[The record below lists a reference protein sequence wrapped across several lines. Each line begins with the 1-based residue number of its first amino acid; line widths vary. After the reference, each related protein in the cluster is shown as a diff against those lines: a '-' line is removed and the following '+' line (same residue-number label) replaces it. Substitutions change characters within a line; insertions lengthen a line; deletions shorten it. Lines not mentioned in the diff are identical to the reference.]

1 MCSLFGDTA
10 KHLDSKSTAKCAVG
24 CAGPACNRI
33 PVLPTT
39 TLSTAVKSNRPS
51 QQVVEEEQGEGEG
64 EGCDVWGGE
73 EHRSW
78 DWSSVNVPTVGCG
91 AVNARGKKQSTLAE
105 HGNGDTATKINVG
118 QGRDTRGIERNRRA
132 GREQARRERARKMVK
147 KESIGT
153 RK

>member
-64 EGCDVWGGE
+64 EGCDVCGGE
-73 EHRSW
+73 GASF
-78 DWSSVNVPTVGCG
+78 VGLEFSKRANSRMRCG
-91 AVNARGKKQSTLAE
+91 
-105 HGNGDTATKINVG
+105 
-118 QGRDTRGIERNRRA
+118 
-132 GREQARRERARKMVK
+132 
-147 KESIGT
+147 
-153 RK
+153 